1 GRQSTS
7 RQPIIALLS
16 LSLIPVTGR
25 NAICQNLCLQSVHT
39 LIKLITL
46 HCPSRVSESFSSS
59 ILPTHHW
66 RIDTDTHT
74 HTHTH
79 SHTHTHRETSTQ
91 KQSHR
96 KRERERERDKHTL

>member
-79 SHTHTHRETSTQ
+79 TLTYTYTQ
-91 KQSHR
+91 RVSSSPS
-96 KRERERERDKHTL
+96 KHLLPVARQ